1 MLVECKQMR
10 SLLRLFG
17 IRDLR
22 VDSIDR
28 TLRGLRTGDQRELY
42 MGLGLAALS
51 YLSRTKQPKR
61 LLYRRSVPEGS
72 AIVIHNKRMGD
83 PKIEVIKPR

>member
-1 MLVECKQMR
+1 MR

-22 VDSIDR
+22 APSVGR
-28 TLRGLRTGDQRELY
+28 TLRGLRTGDQTELY
-42 MGLGLAALS
+42 IGLGLAALS
-51 YLSRTKQPKR
+51 YLGKTAPRKK
-61 LLYRRSVPEGS
+61 LLYRKMLPEGS
-72 AIVIHNKRMGD
+72 ALVIHHKRVGD

>member
-1 MLVECKQMR
+1 
-10 SLLRLFG
+10 
-17 IRDLR
+17 
-22 VDSIDR
+22 
-28 TLRGLRTGDQRELY
+28 

-61 LLYRRSVPEGS
+61 LLYRRNVPEGS

-83 PKIEVIKPR
+83 PKTEVIKPR